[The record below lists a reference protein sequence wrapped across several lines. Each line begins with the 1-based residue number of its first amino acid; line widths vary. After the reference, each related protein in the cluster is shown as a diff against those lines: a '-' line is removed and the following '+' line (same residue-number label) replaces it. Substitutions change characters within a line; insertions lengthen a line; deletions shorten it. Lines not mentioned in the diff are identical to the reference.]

1 MYILK
6 CNNSINNS
14 ILQYRIDK
22 TKMFSPPDTQKYTST
37 ISINIPQIANKPL
50 PTNIT
55 ISNISRIILCLNN
68 QIDNSVMLNTLR
80 VRVYDLNNNVIT
92 KWYVSEIIDPATNF
106 LTLVLPSSYPITTK
120 ANSSNFANVKKNRSN
135 FVNLKN
141 ALKFVDVVAKPDD
154 VVLSALILVPTT
166 TQPTTTQPTT
176 TQPLY
181 GQTTTTQPLYVQPTT
196 TQPLSNNNA
205 LQNKIKSSPS
215 TKLFQRNFK
224 GTSNVYSPAIYN
236 NVEKFVPLN
245 SLDEYYAT
253 Y

>member
-1 MYILK
+1 MF
-6 CNNSINNS
+6 NN
-14 ILQYRIDK
+14 
-22 TKMFSPPDTQKYTST
+22 
-37 ISINIPQIANKPL
+37 
-50 PTNIT
+50 
-55 ISNISRIILCLNN
+55 LN
-68 QIDNSVMLNTLR
+68 
-80 VRVYDLNNNVIT
+80 VRVYDLNNNVIA
-92 KWYVSEIIDPATNF
+92 KWNVSQTIDPETNF

-120 ANSSNFANVKKNRSN
+120 SNASNFANFANVKKNRSN

-166 TQPTTTQPTT
+166 TQPTTTTQPLYGQTTT

-181 GQTTTTQPLYVQPTT
+181 GQTTTTQAMYVQPTTTQAMYVQPTT

-205 LQNKIKSSPS
+205 LQNKITSSPS
-215 TKLFQRNFK
+215 TKIFQRNFK